1 MASFAQRPESDTFKT
16 TLGPL
21 SVQPILH
28 GTLALQVN
36 EQTIYID
43 PYGGAAAF
51 KGIDKPNLILIT
63 DIHGDHLNT
72 NTLDALETK
81 GVKIVVPQAVA
92 DMISEKYKEQ
102 LVIISNGETT
112 RQLDIDILATPMY
125 NLPESPDAKHIKGRG
140 NGYVLQIGEL
150 KVYISGDTEDIEEMR
165 ELKNIDIAFVCM
177 NLPYTMNIEQAA
189 SAVLD
194 FKPKV
199 IYPFHYRGKPGLSD
213 TEAFKKL
220 VNDKNK
226 DIEVRLRNWYP
237 DYQE

>member
-1 MASFAQRPESDTFKT
+1 MTLSKLLWGPCPFK
-16 TLGPL
+16 
-21 SVQPILH
+21 PILH

-72 NTLDALETK
+72 NTLDALDTK
-81 GVKIVVPQAVA
+81 NVKIVVPQAVA
-92 DMISEKYKEQ
+92 DMISEKYKDQ
-102 LVIISNGETT
+102 LVIISNGESTS
-112 RQLDIDILATPMY
+112 QLGIDILATPMY
-125 NLPESPDAKHIKGRG
+125 NLPESPDSRHVKGRG
-140 NGYVLQIGEL
+140 NGYVLQIGDL
-150 KVYISGDTEDIEEMR
+150 KVYISGDTSDIQEMR

-199 IYPFHYRGKPGLSD
+199 IYPLSLQRQ
-213 TEAFKKL
+213 T
-220 VNDKNK
+220 
-226 DIEVRLRNWYP
+226 RLK
-237 DYQE
+237 